1 MSSQKQ
7 LGLQKKAKRKKN
19 EKQDIDKIFEQM
31 DLNHDGRISVM
42 ELTKAARLLGLNPTR
57 KEAEMMIQDCNPA
70 QKGYVT
76 KSEFKKLFEDRQAD
90 IEQQIKEISDAFKVF
105 DKDNSGTISA
115 DEIRAVLKKCGED
128 LDDKELDEMLRR
140 VDVDGDGKISI
151 EEFAAV
157 MCDLH

>member
-7 LGLQKKAKRKKN
+7 LGLQNKAKRKKN

-90 IEQQIKEISDAFKVF
+90 IEQQIREISDAFKVF

>member
-1 MSSQKQ
+1 MSSKKKQ
-7 LGLQKKAKRKKN
+7 DIQTRKKKN
-19 EKQDIDKIFEQM
+19 HDKPDIDKIFEKM

-57 KEAEMMIQDCNPA
+57 QEAEQMIADCNPS
-70 QKGYVT
+70 QKGYVS
-76 KSEFKKLFEDRQAD
+76 KSEFRKLFEDRQAD
-90 IEQQIKEISDAFKVF
+90 IDEQVKQISDAFKVF
-105 DKDNSGTISA
+105 DKDKSGTITA
-115 DEIRAVLKKCGED
+115 DEIRAVLRKCGE
-128 LDDKELDEMLRR
+128 EVDEAEVEDILRR

>member
-7 LGLQKKAKRKKN
+7 LGLQNKAKRKKN

-76 KSEFKKLFEDRQAD
+76 KSEFKKLFEDRQTD

>member
-90 IEQQIKEISDAFKVF
+90 IEQQIKEISDAFEVF

>member
-7 LGLQKKAKRKKN
+7 LGLQNKAKRKKN

>member
-76 KSEFKKLFEDRQAD
+76 KSEFKKLFEDRQTD